1 MDRRAALKVIG
12 ASAGLAAG
20 WPQAARGQAKSLRKV
35 TFMFPIQVMP
45 SRYAPW
51 IAAKALGFF
60 AEEGLDV
67 QFLNTA
73 GAVAAITQVASGQAD
88 FALSPTDGVVAI
100 RAKGTPI
107 RYFYNWQTHVI
118 FSLAVPADSPIRS
131 LPELK
136 GKHVGVQGMGSAA
149 VPYAKALVRSAGLDP
164 VNDITLVAI
173 GVGPQAATAVRQKR
187 VDALVLW
194 DTEYAGMELLGLQF
208 RFFGHPQLQNLTG
221 GGLVARDDHMQAN
234 PDVIRGF
241 GRAFA
246 KGNVFCFEHPEAA
259 IRVYWKN
266 FPEARPK
273 GKDETTAMRE
283 AVYVFRAAMKN
294 LVRDHKGDKRWGHFA
309 EAELQQYIDLLL
321 AEKVIEM
328 RLPVRDIYTND
339 FVDHYNS
346 FDPGK
351 VREMARAYR

>member
-1 MDRRAALKVIG
+1 
-12 ASAGLAAG
+12 
-20 WPQAARGQAKSLRKV
+20 
-35 TFMFPIQVMP
+35 MFPIPVMP

-51 IAAKALGFF
+51 IAAKDLGFF

-67 QFLNTA
+67 HFLNTA
-73 GAVAAITQVASGQAD
+73 GSVAAITQVASGQAE

-131 LPELK
+131 LAELR
-136 GKHVGVQGMGSAA
+136 GKQVGVQGMGSAA

-164 VNDITLVAI
+164 ANDITLVAV
-173 GVGPQAATAVRQKR
+173 GVGAQAATAVRQKR

-208 RFFGHPQLQNLTG
+208 RSFGHPQLQNLTG
-221 GGLVARDDHMQAN
+221 GGLLGRDDYLQAN

-246 KGNVFCFEHPEAA
+246 RGNVFCFENPEAA

-266 FPEARPK
+266 FPEAKPK
-273 GKDETTAMRE
+273 GKDEATAMRE
-283 AVYVFRAAMKN
+283 AVHIFRAAMKN
-294 LVRDHKGDKRWGHFA
+294 LVRDQKADKRWGHFA
-309 EAELQQYIDLLL
+309 EAELQRYIDMLL
-321 AEKVIEM
+321 AEKVIEA
-328 RLPVRDIYTND
+328 RIPARDIYTND

-346 FDPGK
+346 FDASK
-351 VREMARAYR
+351 VREMARGYR